1 MEETMGAVRAG
12 RSTIG
17 KRLEAETFLEPLDFF
32 LGEHLRQHAICAA
45 LDAIVLNPRHDRARE
60 EIGCILTY
68 LNEGLPLHLSDEEE
82 DLFPLLEQRCLPAD
96 RVDEVLRLLRSE
108 HEKDGELAEDVK
120 AGLRRIADGQPLRD
134 PERFFRSTVALA
146 ETQRRHLAW
155 ENAVVLPLARI
166 RLSPQDLAALGAAMA
181 ARRGIALPRGS

>member
-108 HEKDGELAEDVK
+108 HEKDGELAEEEVQRLEK
-120 AGLRRIADGQPLRD
+120 RLGVEPLAYRRPPGSPGSHG
-134 PERFFRSTVALA
+134 F
-146 ETQRRHLAW
+146 
-155 ENAVVLPLARI
+155 LPLATSTRVPDGTG
-166 RLSPQDLAALGAAMA
+166 STPA
-181 ARRGIALPRGS
+181 PR